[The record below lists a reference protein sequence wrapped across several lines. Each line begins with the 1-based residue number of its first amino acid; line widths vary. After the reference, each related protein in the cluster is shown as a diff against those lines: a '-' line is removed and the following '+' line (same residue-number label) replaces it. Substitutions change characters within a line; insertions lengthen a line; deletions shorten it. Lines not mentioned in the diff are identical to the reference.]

1 VANAVREFTAPLES
15 HQWEPSVAWSGGAVV
30 DYAPYVIRQFPD
42 ADLRRYDTMSDAL
55 VAIGGARRAAK
66 SAPFATLRK
75 PLLEAIESR
84 IDTVRRKRSS
94 LERSLAMADRADSLR
109 EAGEAI
115 LACASQIQEGDA
127 SLTWQGR
134 RIDLYPSLTPVENAQ
149 AYFRQYT
156 DARDAKRVV
165 PPLLDEVASE
175 LDYLEDMA
183 LHVEGSENE
192 REISAIRR
200 ELEEANVIPRSRPQ
214 KRAVA
219 PKGKQQ
225 PQGPAG
231 VVRKLSIDG
240 AELLVGGSA
249 EGNETVTFRLA
260 RPEDL
265 WFHARG
271 RPGSH
276 VILRTKSGTIPDAW
290 IERAAEIA
298 AKHSAGQED
307 TRVEVDYTLRKH
319 VRKIAGALPGRV
331 SYRNETTVT
340 VSPGSEAET
349 RRQRKTV

>member
-1 VANAVREFTAPLES
+1 
-15 HQWEPSVAWSGGAVV
+15 
-30 DYAPYVIRQFPD
+30 
-42 ADLRRYDTMSDAL
+42 
-55 VAIGGARRAAK
+55 
-66 SAPFATLRK
+66 
-75 PLLEAIESR
+75 
-84 IDTVRRKRSS
+84 
-94 LERSLAMADRADSLR
+94 MADRADSLR

-115 LACASQIQEGDA
+115 LASASQIKEGDA
-127 SLTWQGR
+127 SLTWEGR

-175 LDYLEDMA
+175 LEYLEDMA
-183 LHVEGSENE
+183 LHVEESESE

-200 ELEEANVIPRSRPQ
+200 ELEDANVISRSRPP
-214 KRAVA
+214 KHAAA

-225 PQGPAG
+225 GQGRPG

-240 AELLVGGSA
+240 VELLVGGSA
-249 EGNETVTFRLA
+249 EGNENVTFRLA

-276 VILRTKSGTIPDAW
+276 VVLRTNGRTVPDEL

-298 AKHSAGQED
+298 AAHSAGRDD
-307 TRVEVDYTLRKH
+307 TRIPVDYTLRKY
-319 VRKIAGALPGRV
+319 VRKVAGALPGRV
-331 SYRNETTVT
+331 TYRNEATVT
-340 VSPGSEAET
+340 VSPGSETEP
-349 RRQRKTV
+349 RRQRQTV